1 MSKKKIVL
9 GAVVVLGAVY
19 VGASWYIGTK
29 TEAMIAKRLVS
40 VNEKLAEQITND
52 NEFARLEQVSYERGV
67 FSSSA
72 VYVLKVSTEKRS
84 SEMHFAAEYSHGPF
98 PIAALSAGVFSPM
111 LNYSQIIVMNEAEG
125 TEWYQ
130 AANGEVP
137 VKADSQ
143 VGFNGTVKSH
153 ITFAPVKVESAK
165 GTTLK
170 TSAAYLYVDVSKD
183 LSSVNGSLDIDK
195 LGITDT
201 LPGRSLHFDGI
212 HVRVE
217 RTEQEN
223 GVVSG
228 QYESSSKRFEF
239 SSPTESVAV
248 VMDNS
253 AVQMSGA
260 WTDKL
265 ISHAAV
271 NYDLEA
277 VQLNGYD
284 FGGITLGVELK
295 NLDLQA
301 ERAWKQARIE
311 FKDNPEVLKRYAQ
324 DFLKTSPEVSIS
336 PLAWKNSGGVSEV
349 NAMIA
354 FQPIEDEAAPWP
366 MIKNLS
372 LNASLSR
379 EMIGSIV
386 KPTEAVMRT
395 MVDRIFTKGAQQY
408 AKLGLVQYDGS
419 KATIVLNYNSA
430 TGSVVL
436 NDKTMSFEEFSR
448 LLRGSDLGKALK

>member
-1 MSKKKIVL
+1 
-9 GAVVVLGAVY
+9 
-19 VGASWYIGTK
+19 
-29 TEAMIAKRLVS
+29 

-52 NEFARLEQVSYERGV
+52 NESVRLEQVSYERGV

-72 VYVLKVSTEKRS
+72 VYALKVSTEKRS
-84 SEMHFAAEYSHGPF
+84 SEMRFAAQYSHGPF

-143 VGFNGTVKSH
+143 VGFNGSVKSH

-165 GTTLK
+165 GTTLE
-170 TSAAYLYVDVSKD
+170 TSVAYLYVDVSKD
-183 LSSVNGSLDIDK
+183 LSSVNGSLDVDK
-195 LGITDT
+195 LGMSDT
-201 LPGRSLHFDGI
+201 LPGRNLRVDGI
-212 HVRVE
+212 HVRVAH
-217 RTEQEN
+217 TEQEN

-228 QYESSSKRFEF
+228 QYESGSKRFEF
-239 SSPTESVAV
+239 SSPTVAV

-253 AVQMSGA
+253 TVQMSGT
-260 WTDKL
+260 WSDKL

-271 NYDLEA
+271 NYDLQA
-277 VQLNGYD
+277 IQLNGYD
-284 FGGITLGVELK
+284 FGGITVGVELK
-295 NLDLQA
+295 NVDLQA
-301 ERAWKQARIE
+301 ERAWKQARAE
-311 FKDNPEVLKRYAQ
+311 FKDDPEMLKRYAQ

-354 FQPIEDEAAPWP
+354 FQPIEDETAPWL

-408 AKLGLVQYDGS
+408 AKLGLIQYDGTN
-419 KATIVLNYNSA
+419 ATLALNYNSKD
-430 TGSVVL
+430 GSVVL
-436 NDKTMSFEEFSR
+436 NGNTMSFAEFSS
-448 LLRGSDLGKALK
+448 LLRGSDLGKVLK